1 MSASAV
7 SVPWFLRV
15 LWAFVRRELA
25 AMGGYRMAF
34 VIRLLGFGLAVGS
47 LLFLSRFVGASVNP
61 HLAAYRG
68 NYLGFVVLGFL
79 AAEFQQVGVS
89 VLAQRIRMAQVMG
102 TLEAELATPAPPWM
116 VLGAPPVY
124 EFATAALRSA
134 AYLLGAKLLLG
145 LDLSHVNW
153 VSLVVAVPLV
163 IAAFSGL
170 GLLAAATTMLVRRL
184 NPVAMVIGSL
194 SFFLSG
200 VMYPVTV
207 LPGWLRAVAAS
218 CRSPTR
224 SRSCVGRS
232 WLAPASVSS
241 GRHCWRCSS
250 SRGFWPPSAPS
261 CSPSPSG
268 GRASTA
274 RSPIID
280 DRRGDRPVNKG
291 ARNAAAS
298 CYNETSP

>member
-1 MSASAV
+1 VTASAV

-15 LWAFVRRELA
+15 LVAFVRRELA
-25 AMGGYRMAF
+25 ALGGYRAAF
-34 VIRLLGFGLAVGS
+34 VIRVLGFGLAVGS
-47 LLFLSRFVGASVNP
+47 LLFLSRFVGAAVNP
-61 HLAAYRG
+61 HLAVYRG

-79 AAEFQQVGVS
+79 GTDFQQVGVS

-102 TLEAELATPAPPWM
+102 TLEAEVATPAPPWM

-145 LDLSHVNW
+145 LDLSHLNW
-153 VSLVVAVPLV
+153 LSLLVAVPLI

-207 LPGWLRAVAAS
+207 LPGWLRAVGTLLPLTHALAVLRGALLVGS
-218 CRSPTR
+218 GLGELRS
-224 SRSCVGRS
+224 SLLALLVFAGL
-232 WLAPASVSS
+232 LAPIGA
-241 GRHCWRCSS
+241 GMFAFALR
-250 SRGFWPPSAPS
+250 
-261 CSPSPSG
+261 
-268 GRASTA
+268 RARVDGSL
-274 RSPIID
+274 SH
-280 DRRGDRPVNKG
+280 
-291 ARNAAAS
+291 
-298 CYNETSP
+298 Y

>member
-1 MSASAV
+1 VSTSAL
-7 SVPWFLRV
+7 SVPWFVRV
-15 LWAFVRRELA
+15 LAAFIRRELA
-25 AMGGYRMAF
+25 ALGGYRTAF
-34 VIRLLGFGLAVGS
+34 VIRVLGFGLAVGS
-47 LLFLSRFVGASVNP
+47 LLFLSRFVGAAVNP

-79 AAEFQQVGVS
+79 GTDFQQVGVS

-102 TLEAELATPAPPWM
+102 TLEAEVATPAPPWM

-145 LDLSHVNW
+145 LDLSHLNW
-153 VSLVVAVPLV
+153 LSLVVAVPLI

-207 LPGWLRAVAAS
+207 LPAWLRAVGSLLPLTHALAVLRGALLVGS
-218 CRSPTR
+218 GLGELRS
-224 SRSCVGRS
+224 SLLALLVFAGL
-232 WLAPASVSS
+232 LAPVGAAMFAFAL
-241 GRHCWRCSS
+241 R
-250 SRGFWPPSAPS
+250 
-261 CSPSPSG
+261 
-268 GRASTA
+268 RA
-274 RSPIID
+274 RID
-280 DRRGDRPVNKG
+280 G
-291 ARNAAAS
+291 S
-298 CYNETSP
+298 LSHY